1 MTNLASIV
9 EGLAKQA
16 LGGGQNNQSSSG
28 LGGVLGSVIGQL
40 GNNNNNQSSSGLGGV
55 LGSVVG
61 SLTGGSNNNQNAE
74 QGSSGGG
81 LNAQSILVA
90 VVPLILSWIQQQ
102 GGLQAALDKLRG
114 AGLTSQVQSWVDP
127 SAAGDNVSNSHVQGL
142 FNDQDVSQVANET
155 NSEKSDVYSAIS
167 TVLPQIINALTP
179 QGEQSDNK
187 EANDDIKKVLGL
199 VSGFIK

>member
-16 LGGGQNNQSSSG
+16 LGGGQNNQGSSG

-40 GNNNNNQSSSGLGGV
+40 GSNNNNQSNSGLGGV
-55 LGSVVG
+55 LGSVMG
-61 SLTGGSNNNQNAE
+61 SLTGSNNNQNTE
-74 QGSSGGG
+74 QNGSNG
-81 LNAQSILVA
+81 LNAQSVLVA

-114 AGLTSQVQSWVDP
+114 SGLTSQVQSWVDP
-127 SAAGDNVSNSHVQGL
+127 SATGDQVSNNHVQNL
-142 FNDQDVSQVANET
+142 FNDQDVSQVADET
-155 NSEKSDVYSAIS
+155 NSQKSDVYSAIS

-179 QGEQSDNK
+179 KGEQSDSQ
-187 EANDDIKKVLGL
+187 EANDDIKKVLNM
-199 VSGFIK
+199 VSGFMK